1 MTGMAPT
8 FPVSSV
14 GARNSL
20 SSQLCKS
27 AAQTHTQHPAK
38 EYQLGSGNRSTC
50 LRVCLRINIM
60 YCVYTHAGTAYTQ
73 AFSTQALWLT
83 VGVVVHS
90 SLSICLS
97 LRKCHTMGHR
107 VKERVVGSIP
117 VLLLETC
124 SFSPYCTQ
132 MQGFFSWFYQWFKP
146 FVSRTVW

>member
-27 AAQTHTQHPAK
+27 VAQTHTQHPAK

-73 AFSTQALWLT
+73 AFSTHKPFGSLW
-83 VGVVVHS
+83 
-90 SLSICLS
+90 
-97 LRKCHTMGHR
+97 
-107 VKERVVGSIP
+107 
-117 VLLLETC
+117 VLLFISHFLSVCLCVNVTLWATELK
-124 SFSPYCTQ
+124 SGLLVRFP
-132 MQGFFSWFYQWFKP
+132 FFCQRPVRSHH
-146 FVSRTVW
+146 TVLKCRVFFLGSTYGSNHL